1 METQTPPQPQSA
13 TRMMTGAQI
22 VIEALKEHGVDVI
35 FGYPGGLSCQYMMRC
50 SKRTRF
56 IMSLSGMSRGPDTR
70 LKAMPGLRGERALLW
85 SPRGLVPRT

>member
-35 FGYPGGLSCQYMMRC
+35 FGYPGGGCPAN
-50 SKRTRF
+50 
-56 IMSLSGMSRGPDTR
+56 I
-70 LKAMPGLRGERALLW
+70 
-85 SPRGLVPRT
+85 